1 MRSPKEGPRNCE
13 KEGLEVFIYV
23 PLLRGMGSPQN
34 LFQLIVAG
42 IGIIIIVGA
51 ILYIVYLLNEILVG
65 YPITELLFH
74 NCGYHYGR
82 GVVVFRVWT
91 TIVAVAVEAALI
103 VWLSSITI

>member
-1 MRSPKEGPRNCE
+1 MYPYCG
-13 KEGLEVFIYV
+13 
-23 PLLRGMGSPQN
+23 GMGSPQN

-74 NCGYHYGR
+74 TCGYHYGR

>member
-1 MRSPKEGPRNCE
+1 MRRKGWKCSYMYPYCG
-13 KEGLEVFIYV
+13 G
-23 PLLRGMGSPQN
+23 GMGSPQN

-82 GVVVFRVWT
+82 GVVVFRVGT

>member
-1 MRSPKEGPRNCE
+1 M
-13 KEGLEVFIYV
+13 EVFIYV

-82 GVVVFRVWT
+82 GVVVFRVGT

>member
-1 MRSPKEGPRNCE
+1 
-13 KEGLEVFIYV
+13 LEVFIYV

-74 NCGYHYGR
+74 NCDHYGR